1 MNKKIFG
8 FGFALVILLILS
20 GVASAYIDYGAVN
33 TREDVRIYTYE
44 PRQESVQVLY
54 KQPKERVFFYQ
65 VGTYADVYGKFDVPV
80 VKAKYEPREY
90 LEQVVY
96 QRQVDYGGYRT
107 RQACMGSKDIVSCD
121 GSYHVKMYW
130 FDW

>member
-1 MNKKIFG
+1 LNPCKP
-8 FGFALVILLILS
+8 
-20 GVASAYIDYGAVN
+20 ASSCNLHNPPVSDKPPAPNI
-33 TREDVRIYTYE
+33 
-44 PRQESVQVLY
+44 PS
-54 KQPKERVFFYQ
+54 
-65 VGTYADVYGKFDVPV
+65 VPV